1 MPRIAKAYIT
11 LIIASG
17 ATVGLVAA
25 GSWSSSNLRQ
35 FSIFMGLVVIAS
47 TLKMRIPGIEG
58 TMSPNFVFLIL
69 GMTALSFSE
78 VMAITLAAALVQSLW
93 AARQARLV
101 QITFSAAAL
110 LLSVAAA
117 RQASFLLFGP
127 HAANS
132 PVALVILAGSLYLS
146 LNTAFVSTVI
156 GLADGKPL
164 GQVGRICLES
174 VVPYFMAGI
183 VFAGLVSGAF
193 SRPTTWSGAITLLP
207 IVVVGYLYSQIRTAV
222 VAPART
228 RPASIE
234 DDELVEVGSHRPR
247 R

>member
-1 MPRIAKAYIT
+1 MSRIAKAYIT
-11 LIIASG
+11 LIIAAG
-17 ATVGLVAA
+17 AMVVLVTA

-35 FSIFMGLVVIAS
+35 FSIFLGLVVISS

-93 AARQARLV
+93 AAKQPRLV

-110 LLSVAAA
+110 LVSAAVA
-117 RQASFLLFGP
+117 RQASVLLLGP
-127 HAANS
+127 DAANA

-146 LNTAFVSTVI
+146 LNTALVSTVI
-156 GLADGKPL
+156 GLAAGKPL

-193 SRPTTWSGAITLLP
+193 SRPRAWNGAITLLP
-207 IVVVGYLYSQIRTAV
+207 IVVVGYLYSQIRTST
-222 VAPART
+222 VAPAAT
-228 RPASIE
+228 LPASVE
-234 DDELVEVGSHRPR
+234 DEELVEVGS
-247 R
+247 

>member
-17 ATVGLVAA
+17 ATVVLLAA
-25 GSWSSSNLRQ
+25 SSWSSSNLLQ
-35 FSIFMGLVVIAS
+35 FSIFMGLVVISS

-93 AARQARLV
+93 VAKQPRLV

-110 LLSVAAA
+110 LSSAAVA

-127 HAANS
+127 NAANS
-132 PVALVILAGSLYLS
+132 PIALVILAGSLYLS
-146 LNTAFVSTVI
+146 LNTALVSTVI
-156 GLADGKPL
+156 GLVDGKPV
-164 GQVGRICLES
+164 GQIGRICLES
-174 VVPYFMAGI
+174 VVPYFMGGI
-183 VFAGLVSGAF
+183 LFAGLVSGVF
-193 SRPTTWSGAITLLP
+193 SRPRAWNGAITLLP
-207 IVVVGYLYSQIRTAV
+207 VVVAGYLYSQIRTGR
-222 VAPART
+222 VAPAT
-228 RPASIE
+228 ILPASIE
-234 DDELVEVGSHRPR
+234 DEQLVEVGSHRPR